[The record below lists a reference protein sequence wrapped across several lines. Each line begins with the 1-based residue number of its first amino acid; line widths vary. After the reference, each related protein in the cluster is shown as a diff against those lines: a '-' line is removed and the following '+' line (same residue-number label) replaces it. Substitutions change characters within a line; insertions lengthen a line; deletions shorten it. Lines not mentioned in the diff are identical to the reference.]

1 MATQTKKQTKTRYFD
16 DTDTLW
22 IGTLRPAASARDI
35 DEDVIVSC
43 DEAGEPVSITIEHAS
58 RLLGSFVNALAN
70 SNIR

>member
-1 MATQTKKQTKTRYFD
+1 MATQTKKETKTRYFD

-22 IGTLRPAASARDI
+22 IGTLRPAASAMDLA
-35 DEDVIVSC
+35 ENVLVSY

-58 RLLGSFVNALAN
+58 RLLGSFVKALAT